1 MLFIKFA
8 SYLVIVPISVEI
20 SLIIDLFLDK
30 EGVIRGDSGLEMVNP
45 LVENMEEVL
54 KEVSMAVLLG
64 MDL

>member
-20 SLIIDLFLDK
+20 SLIVDLFLDK

>member
-1 MLFIKFA
+1 MLFVKFA

-54 KEVSMAVLLG
+54 KEVSMVVLLG

>member
-1 MLFIKFA
+1 MLFVKFA